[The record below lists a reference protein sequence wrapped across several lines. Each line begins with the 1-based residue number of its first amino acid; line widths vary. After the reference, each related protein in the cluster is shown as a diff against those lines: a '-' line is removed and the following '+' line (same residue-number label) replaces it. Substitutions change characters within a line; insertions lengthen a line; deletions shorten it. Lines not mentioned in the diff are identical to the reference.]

1 MNYQEEIRDL
11 FTVSEEY
18 ALVHCI
24 SSDFALGAGIAK
36 EINARFDVKRELFDK
51 YPDYINTFAKYSE
64 MHSFGD
70 CLVTDRKRLV
80 LNMVT
85 KKWCWNKPTA
95 KCFYESLLVLRRVV
109 EKNHIKKIAMPLI
122 GCGLDQLKWEWV
134 STKIKQVFA
143 DVDIDILVCKI

>member
-24 SSDFALGAGIAK
+24 SSDFTLGAGIAK

-64 MHSFGD
+64 MYSFGD

-122 GCGLDQLKWEWV
+122 GCGLDRLKWEWV